1 MLCHTASERPVLVCS
16 HLGEP
21 GLNVRSDNSLGMWQV
36 TYLIET
42 AKVIQNTLNRRLL
55 TITKKSVERENGGMA
70 AR

>member
-1 MLCHTASERPVLVCS
+1 
-16 HLGEP
+16 
-21 GLNVRSDNSLGMWQV
+21 MWQV

-42 AKVIQNTLNRRLL
+42 AKVIQNTLNQRLL

>member
-1 MLCHTASERPVLVCS
+1 MLCHHGSERPVLVSS

-21 GLNVRSDNSLGMWQV
+21 GLNVRSDTSRGMWQV

-42 AKVIQNTLNRRLL
+42 AKVIQNTLNQRLL